1 MTVQATMIA
10 TPLTADF
17 DRQYGAF
24 LPGRWVPAPR
34 FVLRRD
40 RILALVGRLRPGKVI
55 EVGCGAGSLLC
66 DMARRGHDSTG
77 IETSTQALEIASEMT
92 AGLDNAAVRSSAAST
107 WDSQFD
113 LLMSFD
119 VLEHIEDDAAALTQW
134 VGWLK
139 PGAAA
144 VLSVPGHRKMW
155 SPRDAWAGHFR
166 RYDRK
171 DFTDLVEQA
180 GLRIERVECYGFP
193 LSNLTHWLGNLSVRG
208 QDFAGGANDTAGA
221 TAASGTDRSTHV
233 RLFGVQRSLP
243 GRAAMALACL
253 VQKLFLRTDLGDG
266 YIIVARKP

>member
-1 MTVQATMIA
+1 MTARATM
-10 TPLTADF
+10 TTTRVTADF

-24 LPGRWVPAPR
+24 LAGRWVPAPR

-40 RILALVGRLRPGKVI
+40 RILGLLEELRPGKTL

-66 DMARRGHDSTG
+66 DMTRRGHECTG
-77 IETSTQALEIASEMT
+77 IETSGQALEIASEMT
-92 AGLDNAAVRSSAAST
+92 AGLDKATVQANAVST
-107 WDSQFD
+107 WDGQFD

-119 VLEHIEDDAAALTQW
+119 VLEHIEDDCAALTQW

-139 PGAAA
+139 PGGTAI
-144 VLSVPGHRKMW
+144 LSVPGHRRMW

-171 DFTDLVEQA
+171 DFVDLVENA
-180 GLRIERVECYGFP
+180 GLRVERVECYGFP

-208 QDFAGGANDTAGA
+208 QNYAGGANDTAGA
-221 TAASGTDRSTHV
+221 TAASGIDRSTHV
-233 RLFGVQRSLP
+233 RLFGIQRSLP

-253 VQKLFLRTDLGDG
+253 VQRLFLQTDLGDG
-266 YIIVARKP
+266 YIIIARKS

>member
-1 MTVQATMIA
+1 MTVQATLTA
-10 TPLTADF
+10 NPVTADF

-40 RILALVGRLRPGKVI
+40 RILALVKSIKPGKTV

-66 DMARRGHDSTG
+66 DMARGGHDCTG
-77 IETSTQALEIASEMT
+77 IETSAQALAIATEMT
-92 AGLDNAAVRSSAAST
+92 AGQENASVRASAAST
-107 WDSQFD
+107 WDKQFD

-119 VLEHIEDDAAALTQW
+119 VLEHIEDDASALAQW

-139 PGAAA
+139 PGGTAI
-144 VLSVPGHRKMW
+144 LSVPGHRKMW

-171 DFTDLVEQA
+171 DFTDLVEKA
-180 GLRIERVECYGFP
+180 GLQIERVECYGFP
-193 LSNLTHWLGNLSVRG
+193 LSNLTHWLGNLSVKG
-208 QDFAGGANDTAGA
+208 QDYAGGANDTAGA

-233 RLFGVQRSLP
+233 RLFGIQRSIL
-243 GRAAMALACL
+243 GRLAMSVACG
-253 VQKLFLRTDLGDG
+253 VQKLFLGTDLGDG
-266 YIIVARKP
+266 YIIVARKL

>member
-1 MTVQATMIA
+1 MTVQATLTA
-10 TPLTADF
+10 TPVTADF
-17 DRQYGAF
+17 DRQYGSF

-40 RILALVGRLRPGKVI
+40 RILALAEGLRAGKMV

-66 DMARRGHDSTG
+66 DMALRGHDCTG
-77 IETSTQALEIASEMT
+77 VETSSQALAIAAEMT
-92 AGLDNAAVRSSAAST
+92 AGQDKATVRSTSSST
-107 WDSQFD
+107 WDRQFD

-119 VLEHIEDDAAALTQW
+119 VLEHIEDDASALAQW

-139 PGAAA
+139 PGAIA

-180 GLRIERVECYGFP
+180 GLQIERVECYGFP
-193 LSNLTHWLGNLSVRG
+193 LSNLTHWLGNLSVKG
-208 QDFAGGANDTAGA
+208 QDYAGGANDTAGA
-221 TAASGTDRSTHV
+221 TAASGTDRTTHV
-233 RLFGVQRSLP
+233 RLFGIQRSLL
-243 GRAAMALACL
+243 GRAAMSLACL